1 MSVITDNK
9 GSLNKSTPIYAP
21 NLAY

>member
-9 GSLNKSTPIYAP
+9 GSLNKSTPIYTP
-21 NLAY
+21 IPAY